1 MKIEDMIKAA
11 DVFRDLNV
19 FDCSAMV
26 CDAEGRILHYS
37 PADTFYAEVKIG
49 EIAQGGAMLECI
61 RTKKK
66 VIAAIPT
73 KVYGI
78 PCKAIVKPVFDENQQ
93 FIGIIG
99 VAISMQTHEILQ
111 NAAQT
116 IAATSQ
122 ELCATAEGLNM
133 SAGKLS
139 DDLAQVRLDGEK
151 VLNDIKKTT
160 DILHFVS
167 SIAANSNLLG
177 LNAAIEAARAGEH
190 GRGFAVVAE
199 EIRKMAANSG
209 NSVKDIE
216 AILKTIQQDTTKVV
230 EILVKTAELGSTQ
243 AVSTGEISAS
253 MQQLAATAADIQ
265 KVADSV

>member
-1 MKIEDMIKAA
+1 MNLKEIIDSA
-11 DVFRDLNV
+11 DVFRELNA
-19 FDCSAMV
+19 FDCSVMV
-26 CDAEGRILHYS
+26 CDPEGRILHYS
-37 PADTFYAEVKIG
+37 PADTFHADVKIG
-49 EIAQGGAMLECI
+49 EIAKGGAMLECI

-66 VIAAIPT
+66 IIATIPT
-73 KVYGI
+73 SVYGI

-93 FIGIIG
+93 FIGIVG
-99 VAISMQTHEILQ
+99 AAVSMQTHEILQ

-122 ELCATAEGLNM
+122 ELSATAEGLNV
-133 SAGKLS
+133 SATKLS
-139 DDLAQVRLDGEK
+139 DDLAQVRHDGEK

-160 DILHFVS
+160 DILRFVS
-167 SIAANSNLLG
+167 DIAANSNLLG

-199 EIRKMAANSG
+199 EIRKMAVNSG

-216 AILKTIQQDTTKVV
+216 NILKTIQQDTSKVV
-230 EILVKTAELGSTQ
+230 DVLVKTADLGNTQ
-243 AVSTGEISAS
+243 AISTGEISAS

>member
-1 MKIEDMIKAA
+1 MKLEDIIKAT
-11 DVFRDLNV
+11 DVFRGLNV
-19 FDCSAMV
+19 FDCSMMV
-26 CDAEGRILHYS
+26 CDTEGRILHYS

-49 EIAQGGAMLECI
+49 EIAKGGAMVECI

-66 VIAAIPT
+66 VITTVP
-73 KVYGI
+73 KSVYGL
-78 PCKAIVKPVFDENQQ
+78 PVKAIVNPIFDENKE

-99 VAISMQTHEILQ
+99 AAISMQTHEILQ

-122 ELCATAEGLNM
+122 ELCATAEGLNV
-133 SAGKLS
+133 SASKLS
-139 DDLAQVRLDGEK
+139 DELAQVRQDGEK

-167 SIAANSNLLG
+167 DIAANSNLLG

-199 EIRKMAANSG
+199 EIRKMAVNSG
-209 NSVKDIE
+209 NSVKDIA
-216 AILKTIQQDTTKVV
+216 AILKTIQQDTTNVV
-230 EILVKTAELGSTQ
+230 DVLVKTSELGSTQ
-243 AVSTGEISAS
+243 AISTGEISAS

>member
-1 MKIEDMIKAA
+1 MKLEDIIAVA
-11 DVFRDLNV
+11 DVIRSLNI
-19 FDCSAMV
+19 FDCSVMV
-26 CDAEGRILHYS
+26 CDTEGRILHYS
-37 PADTFYAEVKIG
+37 PAETFYAEVKIG
-49 EIAQGGAMLECI
+49 EIAKGGAMLECI
-61 RTKKK
+61 RTHKK
-66 VIAAIPT
+66 VVTTVPKAI
-73 KVYGI
+73 YGI
-78 PCKAIVKPVFDENQQ
+78 PCKAIVTPIFDENKQ

-99 VAISMQTHEILQ
+99 AAITMQTHELLQ

-122 ELCATAEGLNM
+122 QLSATAETLTTT
-133 SAGKLS
+133 AGKLS

-151 VLNDIKKTT
+151 VLADINKTT
-160 DILHFVS
+160 DILRFVS
-167 SIAANSNLLG
+167 DIAANSNLLG

-199 EIRKMAANSG
+199 EIRKMAVNSG
-209 NSVKDIE
+209 NSVKDI
-216 AILKTIQQDTTKVV
+216 ASILNTIQQDTTNVV
-230 EILVKTAELGSTQ
+230 NVLVKTAELGSTQ